1 MKTYAINIA
10 KDYTR
15 AGRRGLPAQ
24 KHHARV
30 TLDWGMSESEAVAE
44 LDRLQTAYP
53 RPEFHLTLTAVEVS
67 RLVEKLYSSA
77 PMEFLEAHQ
86 WDNQASSTHEGG
98 LS

>member
-1 MKTYAINIA
+1 MKPTYPKAPFAAFSKRIEPMKTYAINIA

-44 LDRLQTAYP
+44 LDRLQTSYP
-53 RPEFHLTLTAVEVS
+53 WPEFFLTLTTCKPPTRGPS
-67 RLVEKLYSSA
+67 
-77 PMEFLEAHQ
+77 F
-86 WDNQASSTHEGG
+86 T
-98 LS
+98 

>member
-24 KHHARV
+24 KHHALV

-44 LDRLQTAYP
+44 LDRLQTSYP
-53 RPEFHLTLTAVEVS
+53 WPEFCLTLTTCKPPTRGPS
-67 RLVEKLYSSA
+67 
-77 PMEFLEAHQ
+77 F
-86 WDNQASSTHEGG
+86 T
-98 LS
+98 

>member
-30 TLDWGMSESEAVAE
+30 TLEWGMSESEAVTALLE
-44 LDRLQTAYP
+44 GTIWRDR
-53 RPEFHLTLTAVEVS
+53 
-67 RLVEKLYSSA
+67 
-77 PMEFLEAHQ
+77 
-86 WDNQASSTHEGG
+86 D
-98 LS
+98 